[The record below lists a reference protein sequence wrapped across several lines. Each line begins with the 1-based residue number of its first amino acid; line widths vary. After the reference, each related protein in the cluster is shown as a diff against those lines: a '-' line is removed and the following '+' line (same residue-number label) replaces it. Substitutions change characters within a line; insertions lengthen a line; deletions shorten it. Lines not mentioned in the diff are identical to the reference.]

1 MFKNINIFF
10 SSDVPVWI
18 LLRLGLLFD
27 LKHAGFGLKK
37 QAPTKSTH
45 VKSTELYCR
54 WQNGKQYKGKANS
67 QQSALARRVRQGCT
81 GRPPPSLHWVH
92 SHIGW
97 LRNSIVKISL
107 NTKLWQNYLNI
118 TKLEENYAKH
128 EIKNFAATLLLHNL
142 PSAKRFFIEAR
153 QCYLEMRMIQQ
164 PYFSILSS
172 IILWLNQSLKKI
184 HSSKYRP
191 SYVYHFST
199 AI

>member
-1 MFKNINIFF
+1 MPIARYNVLSWLFQLIWNSHIYQLWKMFKNKSIFF

-81 GRPPPSLHWVH
+81 GQPPPSLHWVH

-107 NTKLWQNYLNI
+107 NTKLWQNYFEYREI
-118 TKLEENYAKH
+118 GGKLRKTWN
-128 EIKNFAATLLLHNL
+128 
-142 PSAKRFFIEAR
+142 
-153 QCYLEMRMIQQ
+153 
-164 PYFSILSS
+164 
-172 IILWLNQSLKKI
+172 
-184 HSSKYRP
+184 
-191 SYVYHFST
+191 
-199 AI
+199 